1 MSAHPIKHRKLYCLD
16 YCGNEL
22 VTTREIIG
30 GICLQCLGESG
41 YRPSD
46 DEIEVITASLPKRE
60 RHIDM

>member
-1 MSAHPIKHRKLYCLD
+1 MSAHPIKHRKLHCLD

-22 VTTREIIG
+22 VTRREIIG

-46 DEIEVITASLPKRE
+46 DEIEALNASLLKRE
-60 RHIDM
+60 HHM